1 MNKHLS
7 EHASQANTAP
17 IQSHPWLPIVVV
29 CLLTLNCAQT
39 PSLLANVDVNIGTGS
54 LTWLEG
60 CWTDAD
66 QTIEERWIRSREGSQ
81 LFGYSTA
88 TDSGNLV
95 SFEQLRIDL
104 IEGQWSLNAY
114 PSGVGPTKFDAE
126 AVGPQQIIFLN
137 IHNEFP
143 QRILYRRSGEHLVAE
158 ISLLDGTK
166 QTAWNYRRCP
176 L

>member
-1 MNKHLS
+1 MNTHLS
-7 EHASQANTAP
+7 ANANVANTAP
-17 IQSHPWLPIVVV
+17 IQVHLWLPIVVV
-29 CLLTLNCAQT
+29 GLLTLSCAHT
-39 PSLLANVDVNIGTGS
+39 PSLTTDVDLDIGTNG

-95 SFEQLRIDL
+95 FFEQLRIDF
-104 IEGQWSLNAY
+104 IDGQWSLSAY
-114 PSGVGPTKFDAE
+114 PGGVGPTKFDAE
-126 AVGPQQIIFLN
+126 VVGSQQITFFNLN
-137 IHNEFP
+137 NEFP
-143 QRILYRRSGEHLVAE
+143 QKIRYRRSGEHLVAE
-158 ISLLDGTK
+158 ISLSDGTK
-166 QTAWNYRRCP
+166 QTAWNYRRGT